1 MLVIHFQI
9 LSFMS
14 DEAIS
19 LGQVM
24 LCCTGAIGP
33 GSVRS

>member
-19 LGQVM
+19 LGQLYYA
-24 LCCTGAIGP
+24 LCAIGP
-33 GSVRS
+33 GSVTV